1 MTKKIL
7 IADDH
12 HVVRIGTA
20 LILEKNFND
29 VEVDFAETYD
39 EAKQKIESEK
49 FDLLILDIELPGSIL
64 KSMVK
69 EIKSISPETLILIF
83 TSYKENIALQ
93 YIEEGANGFLNKQ
106 SDPEHFVKAVEAIL
120 KDGYYYTSE
129 MMNEILKGNQKKK
142 AIENLSER
150 ELQVFNLLAKGNG
163 NLEIANTLNIE
174 ESTVGTYKRRVY
186 QKLKISNLVELLEIY
201 SEIH

>member
-20 LILEKNFND
+20 MILEKNFNHF
-29 VEVDFAETYD
+29 EVDFAETYG
-39 EAKQKIESEK
+39 EAKNKIESEK
-49 FDLLILDIELPGSIL
+49 YDLVILDIELPGSIL

-69 EIKSISPETLILIF
+69 EIKKISEDTLILIF

-106 SDPEHFVKAVEAIL
+106 SDPDHFVKAIEAL
-120 KDGYYYTSE
+120 FKDGYYYTPE
-129 MMNEILKGNQKKK
+129 IMNELLKGNRKRN
-142 AIENLSER
+142 AVENLSER
-150 ELQVFNLLAKGNG
+150 EMQIFNLLAKGNG
-163 NLEIANTLNIE
+163 NLEIANALNIE

-186 QKLKISNLVELLEIY
+186 QKLKITNLVELLDIY
-201 SEIH
+201 NEIH

>member
-12 HVVRIGTA
+12 HVVRIGTT

-29 VEVDFAETYD
+29 FEIDVAETYD
-39 EAKQKIESEK
+39 EVKQKVVSEK
-49 FDLLILDIELPGSIL
+49 FDLVILDIELPGSTF

-69 EIKSISPETLILIF
+69 EIKNISEDTLILIF
-83 TSYKENIALQ
+83 TSYKETVAMQ
-93 YIEEGANGFLNKQ
+93 YIQEGANGFLNKL
-106 SDPEHFVKAVEAIL
+106 SNPETFVKTIEGIF
-120 KDGYYYTSE
+120 KDGYYYTPEVLNE
-129 MMNEILKGNQKKK
+129 MVVRMHKKSPLEI
-142 AIENLSER
+142 LSER
-150 ELQVFNLLAKGNG
+150 EQQVFDLLAKGNG

-186 QKLKISNLVELLEIY
+186 QKLKITNLVELLEIY
-201 SEIH
+201 NEIH

>member
-20 LILEKNFND
+20 LILEKNFNY
-29 VEVDFAETYD
+29 VEVDFAETYV

-49 FDLLILDIELPGSIL
+49 YDLVILDIELPGSIL

-69 EIKSISPETLILIF
+69 EIKGISEDTLILIF

-106 SDPEHFVKAVEAIL
+106 SDPGHFVKAIEAL
-120 KDGYYYTSE
+120 FKDGYYYTPE
-129 MMNEILKGNQKKK
+129 IMNELLKGNKKRT
-142 AIENLSER
+142 AVENLSER
-150 ELQVFNLLAKGNG
+150 EMQIFNLLAKGNG
-163 NLEIANTLNIE
+163 NLEIANALEIE

-201 SEIH
+201 NEIH

>member
-20 LILEKNFND
+20 MILEKNFTHL
-29 VEVDFAETYD
+29 EVDFAETYS

-49 FDLLILDIELPGSIL
+49 YDLVILDIELPGSL
-64 KSMVK
+64 FKSMVK
-69 EIKSISPETLILIF
+69 EIKGISEDTLILIF

-106 SDPEHFVKAVEAIL
+106 SDPKNFVKVVEAL
-120 KDGYYYTSE
+120 FKDGHYYTPE
-129 MMNEILKGNQKKK
+129 IMNELLKGNKKRK

-163 NLEIANTLNIE
+163 NLEIANALDIE

-186 QKLKISNLVELLEIY
+186 HKLKITNLVELLEIY

>member
-20 LILEKNFND
+20 MILEKNFNHL
-29 VEVDFAETYD
+29 EVDFAETYG

-49 FDLLILDIELPGSIL
+49 YDLVILDIELPGSL
-64 KSMVK
+64 FKSMVK
-69 EIKSISPETLILIF
+69 EIKEISEDTLILIF

-106 SDPEHFVKAVEAIL
+106 SDPENFVKAVEAL
-120 KDGYYYTSE
+120 FKDGQYYTPE
-129 MMNEILKGNQKKK
+129 IMNELLKGNKKRK

-163 NLEIANTLNIE
+163 NLEIANALDIE

-186 QKLKISNLVELLEIY
+186 QKLKITNLVELLEIY

>member
-20 LILEKNFND
+20 MILEKNFNHF
-29 VEVDFAETYD
+29 EVDFAETYG
-39 EAKQKIESEK
+39 EAKNKIESEK
-49 FDLLILDIELPGSIL
+49 YDLVILDIELPGSIL

-69 EIKSISPETLILIF
+69 EIKRISEDTLILIF

-106 SDPEHFVKAVEAIL
+106 SDPDHFVKAIEAL
-120 KDGYYYTSE
+120 FKDGYYYTPE
-129 MMNEILKGNQKKK
+129 IMNELLKGNKKRN
-142 AIENLSER
+142 AVENLSER
-150 ELQVFNLLAKGNG
+150 EMQIFNLLAKGNG
-163 NLEIANTLNIE
+163 NLEIANALNIE

-186 QKLKISNLVELLEIY
+186 QKLKITNLVELLDIY
-201 SEIH
+201 NEIH